1 MTNDDL
7 AMDLEALTDEACAH
21 ETYRLED
28 EEIATIMRLQIRR
41 LKGEDVPAVPK
52 GTPARRS
59 WAITSDGFARA
70 LANLTWKAIDPK
82 RGAMA
87 VADVVE
93 ALAEEMRRMCI
104 ETEA

>member
-1 MTNDDL
+1 MTSDDL

-21 ETYRLED
+21 ETYRLAD
-28 EEIATIMRLQIRR
+28 EEIAMIIRLQMSR
-41 LKGEDVPAVPK
+41 LKGEDVPPVPK

-59 WAITSDGFARA
+59 WAITADGFART

-82 RGAMA
+82 RGSMP